1 MNINRRDFLKGSLTL
16 SGGLLMPA
24 HLLSRFVEKDATYDI
39 VIYGATSAG
48 IIAAVAAARRGRSVI
63 VVEPSNHLGGLTT
76 GGLGQTDIGVEG
88 EGGAIGGMSFDF
100 YRKIRQY
107 YRNDEAWTYQTWD
120 EYLNRTDRLQEDSE
134 GMFGFEPH
142 VAKNIYLEML
152 DEAGVPVVMND
163 RLILSD
169 RGVEKSG
176 DRITAMITEAGNV
189 YRGKIFMDA
198 TYECDLMAGAGVSYH
213 VGRESNDKYD
223 ETLNGVQT
231 GRSHNHVFHVRVD
244 PYIRPGRTH
253 SGVLPGVDPTGPGE
267 EYSGDHRLQAN
278 CFRMCLTDVPENRI
292 PIEKPEGYEDIRHE
306 LLFRKFEAGY
316 TESRDPGMPWINSPM
331 PNRKTDINNRQAVS
345 TNNIGMNYDYPDGDY
360 ATRERIIEDHKLY
373 QQGHM
378 WAMAHHPRV
387 PEHFREEYGKWGLA
401 ADEFPDSDNWT
412 PQLYIRESR
421 RMIGEYVTTE
431 NDCRRMRVAEDSI
444 GLGSYNMDSHNVQRY
459 ITDEG
464 FVQNEG
470 NLEYTPGG
478 PYAISYRSLTPRR
491 EECSNLLVCGNGV
504 SSSHIAFGSIRMEP
518 VFMIL
523 GQSSAAAADI
533 AIEQNGIVQD
543 VPYSRLREQLLKEGQ
558 RLDVDLDEWPSYP
571 PEAS

>member
-1 MNINRRDFLKGSLTL
+1 MNIQRRSFLKSSLVL
-16 SGGLLMPA
+16 SAGMILPA
-24 HLLSRFVEKDATYDI
+24 SAFKAALTRENYDI
-39 VIYGATSAG
+39 VIYGASSAG

-63 VVEPSNHLGGLTT
+63 IVEPSGHLGGLTT

-100 YRKIRQY
+100 YRQIRQY
-107 YRNDEAWTYQTWD
+107 YKNDKAWTHQTWD
-120 EYLNRTDRLQEDSE
+120 EYMARTNRLEPESE

-142 VAKNIYLEML
+142 VARLIYEQML
-152 DEAGVPVVMND
+152 KEAGVRVVMND
-163 RLILSD
+163 RILLNG
-169 RGVEKSG
+169 RGVEKRG
-176 DRITAMITEAGNV
+176 TKIMAITTEEGNI
-189 YRGKIFMDA
+189 YRGQVFMDA
-198 TYECDLMAGAGVSYH
+198 TYECDLMAMAGVSYH
-213 VGRESNDKYD
+213 VGRESNDKYG

-231 GRSHNHVFHVRVD
+231 KRSHNHIFHIKVD

-267 EYSGDHRLQAN
+267 EHSEDHRVQAY
-278 CFRMCLTDVPENRI
+278 CFRMCLTDVPDNRI

-316 TESRDPGMPWINSPM
+316 TNSRDSRIPWINSPM

-345 TNNIGMNYDYPDGDY
+345 TNNIGMNYNYADGDY
-360 ATRERIIEDHKLY
+360 ATREAIIEDHRLY

-378 WAMAHHPRV
+378 WAMGNHPRV
-387 PEHFREEYGKWGLA
+387 PEQFRQEYSKWGLA
-401 ADEFPDSDNWT
+401 ADEYIWHGNWT

-431 NDCRRMRVAEDSI
+431 NDCRRLRVAEDPV

-459 ITDEG
+459 INKEG
-464 FVQNEG
+464 YVQNEG

-478 PYAISYRSLTPRR
+478 PYAISYRSLTPKRN
-491 EECSNLLVCGNGV
+491 ECSNLLVCCNGV

-533 AIEQNGIVQD
+533 AIKQNGVVQD
-543 VPYSRLREQLLKEGQ
+543 VPYTELRKQLLNEGQ
-558 RLDVDLDEWPSYP
+558 RLDVDMDQWPP
-571 PEAS
+571 HTPEVI